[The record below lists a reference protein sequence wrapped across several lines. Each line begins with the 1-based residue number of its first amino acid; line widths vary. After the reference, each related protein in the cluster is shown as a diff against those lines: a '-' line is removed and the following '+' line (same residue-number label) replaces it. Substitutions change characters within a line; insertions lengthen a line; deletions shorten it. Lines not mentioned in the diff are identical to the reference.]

1 MHQSHILSFVCL
13 LFFYYLLFFKFY
25 QHNTRKISMYRIIV
39 YIINH
44 LIFIVRKYCASCEEK
59 FDEGY
64 CNKCFEKLSP
74 FLCGIC
80 QGRVKG
86 DFKFHLILFI
96 QVSINLFQSS
106 SCTFLLLDYFLCL
119 KSKLISG
126 LIFVCEYCHHGG
138 HIEHI
143 LEWFKQNTYCPTG
156 CGCECIVVY
165 L

>member
-1 MHQSHILSFVCL
+1 MNEICQQYADL
-13 LFFYYLLFFKFY
+13 LFRWCMYSKAAEILKYNENAPVAYPFF
-25 QHNTRKISMYRIIV
+25 
-39 YIINH
+39 
-44 LIFIVRKYCASCEEK
+44 LRKYCASCEEK

-80 QGRVKG
+80 QGR
-86 DFKFHLILFI
+86 
-96 QVSINLFQSS
+96 SS